1 MDLQAAE
8 QLNGRIWCL
17 AKVGAFLFFLLAC
30 GMLLASLLLLAPAH
44 SNRPLGSR
52 FASTTAIIDAAT
64 GLERISLKHKHISQE

>member
-30 GMLLASLLLLAPAH
+30 GMLLASLLAPAH
-44 SNRPLGSR
+44 SDRPLGSS
-52 FASTTAIIDAAT
+52 FASTTAMIDAASYQ
-64 GLERISLKHKHISQE
+64 RIGIDRKHISQE

>member
-30 GMLLASLLLLAPAH
+30 GMLLASLLAPAH
-44 SNRPLGSR
+44 SDRPLGSG
-52 FASTTAIIDAAT
+52 FASTTAMIDSASFQ
-64 GLERISLKHKHISQE
+64 RIGINRKHISQE

>member
-44 SNRPLGSR
+44 STRPLGSS
-52 FASTTAIIDAAT
+52 FASTTAMIDAAA
-64 GLERISLKHKHISQE
+64 GLERVSLNQKHVSQP